1 LKQVLCQI
9 AEQGP
14 NSNFF
19 GKIIIQLIQAVPSY
33 SDPLTKITFLNNCA
47 QTSIAYKYHIFEV

>member
-1 LKQVLCQI
+1 MKQVLCQI

-14 NSNFF
+14 NSIFF

-47 QTSIAYKYHIFEV
+47 HSWIAYKCHIFEV